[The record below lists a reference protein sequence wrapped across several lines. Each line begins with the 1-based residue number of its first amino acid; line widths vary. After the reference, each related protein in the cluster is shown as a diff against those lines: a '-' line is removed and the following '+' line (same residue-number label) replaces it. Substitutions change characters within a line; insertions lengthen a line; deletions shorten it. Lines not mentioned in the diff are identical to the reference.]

1 MNLATRHQLECA
13 ELATLNARTDQRIM
27 AQRILQAEKRTAEAQ
42 KRRRDEKARHEAEMQ
57 LVLYGTAVVGC
68 IITALTCFLAAPW
81 WTGIAP
87 IALALLLLRRAGW

>member
-13 ELATLNARTDQRIM
+13 ELAKLNARTDRRLLERRIE
-27 AQRILQAEKRTAEAQ
+27 RAEKRTAAAQ
-42 KRRRDEKARHEAEMQ
+42 KRRREEQAKHEAEMQ

-87 IALALLLLRRAGW
+87 VGLALLILRKAGW